1 MKGVNMKIWFC
12 LNFDDGEI
20 YCLGKFSN
28 FEQADIQA
36 NIMGLSPVW
45 LIDEET
51 AKQWKTKLE
60 II

>member
-1 MKGVNMKIWFC
+1 MKIWFC

-36 NIMGLSPVW
+36 NIIGLSPVW